1 MPTYVDNLAGM
12 TTTDTPTD
20 ELTVSEA
27 CAAHDIPK
35 RSLHRAIERG
45 QVPARKIGPMFLVD
59 AEGARLYGAIFAA
72 RRALNA
78 YTGRTDEDDE

>member
-1 MPTYVDNLAGM
+1 M
-12 TTTDTPTD
+12 TPTETTAT

-27 CAAHDIPK
+27 VAAHEIPK

-59 AEGARLYGAIFAA
+59 AEAARLYGAIFAA
-72 RRALNA
+72 RRALAA
-78 YTGRTDEDDE
+78 YTGQADEDDE